1 MPIKSQNSYEERGKE
16 KKIQPKSCITKK
28 ACAIFILL
36 LAIVAMI
43 AIISSIFV
51 FRRPQGSAL
60 VGQYKFQH
68 MPGTFLILQKKL
80 PIFYIIIHPWTGE
93 DLILKIDVG
102 YQTIW

>member
-1 MPIKSQNSYEERGKE
+1 LVGEANQNKSLIFLFLGTNDSEKPARREEAPIKSQNSYEERRKE
-16 KKIQPKSCITKK
+16 EKIQPKSCIKK
-28 ACAIFILL
+28 KTCAIFILL

-68 MPGTFLILQKKL
+68 MPGTFLIL
-80 PIFYIIIHPWTGE
+80 
-93 DLILKIDVG
+93 
-102 YQTIW
+102 